1 MPPPII
7 QIGPA
12 NQTLPLHSDVTLH
25 CKATNPEGENPVIR
39 WLRDGEQLTQE
50 NLPKRYTLNPDG
62 TLLIDGKPL
71 VLIVCFIDII
81 WTNLQHLVPVWFVF
95 SCNRISVEVWLIE
108 HLLVCMSLL
117 LVVPKFYLILRT
129 LLPQILYN
137 FQYTLI

>member
-62 TLLIDGKPL
+62 TLLIDGKLL
-71 VLIVCFIDII
+71 VLIVYFV
-81 WTNLQHLVPVWFVF
+81 NLYGPIAVHWSYYRCVHLIF
-95 SCNRISVEVWLIE
+95 SKYS
-108 HLLVCMSLL
+108 ST
-117 LVVPKFYLILRT
+117 PT
-129 LLPQILYN
+129 
-137 FQYTLI
+137 

>member
-62 TLLIDGKPL
+62 TLLIDGKPFTY
-71 VLIVCFIDII
+71 IDQFAAFI
-81 WTNLQHLVPVWFVF
+81 TGGVPA
-95 SCNRISVEVWLIE
+95 IESVEAWLKV
-108 HLLVCMSLL
+108 LSMSRKVAITVFLPFMDF
-117 LVVPKFYLILRT
+117 VECLI
-129 LLPQILYN
+129 
-137 FQYTLI
+137 

>member
-62 TLLIDGKPL
+62 TLLIDGKLL
-71 VLIVCFIDII
+71 VLIVYFV
-81 WTNLQHLVPVWFVF
+81 NLYGPIAVHWSVHLIF
-95 SCNRISVEVWLIE
+95 SKYS
-108 HLLVCMSLL
+108 ST
-117 LVVPKFYLILRT
+117 PT
-129 LLPQILYN
+129 
-137 FQYTLI
+137 

>member
-62 TLLIDGKPL
+62 TLLIDGKP
-71 VLIVCFIDII
+71 
-81 WTNLQHLVPVWFVF
+81 
-95 SCNRISVEVWLIE
+95 ISLN
-108 HLLVCMSLL
+108 SLFHRHYMDQFAKHS
-117 LVVPKFYLILRT
+117 VKV
-129 LLPQILYN
+129 
-137 FQYTLI
+137 